1 MFLEKINKRV
11 YATVNLDAIKHN
23 VRAISE
29 NISKDTKI
37 MAIIKADGY
46 GHGAVRIASVLD
58 SEETIAGFAVA
69 TIEEALELKHYNIK
83 KPILI
88 LGYIFPEEYEALIK
102 NDIRATVF
110 DTEAARQLGEVAC
123 KLGKMALVHLK
134 VDTGM
139 GRIGF
144 RCDESGIEIAK
155 KIYDMEGVEVEGIF
169 THLARADEADKS
181 NVNAQIAR
189 FKEFVT
195 RLEARGI
202 NIPIK
207 HCSNSAGIVD
217 HKEANMDMVRA
228 GIILYGLWPS
238 NEVHKDTID
247 LKPAMEIKSAV
258 VYVKDVEAGR
268 QISYG
273 GTYETTE
280 TRRIATVS
288 IGYADG
294 YPRVLSNKGQVL
306 IRGKRA
312 NIVGR
317 VCMDQVMVD
326 VTDIPGVSRGD
337 EVTVI
342 GRDGDDCITFD
353 EFASLAGT
361 INYESICDIGKR
373 VPRLYIR
380 ID

>member
-23 VRAISE
+23 VRTIHE
-29 NISKDTKI
+29 NIAPGTKI

-58 SEETIAGFAVA
+58 GENSIAGFAVA
-69 TIEEALELKHYNIK
+69 TIEEALELRHYNIK

-102 NDIRATVF
+102 NDIRATIF
-110 DTEAARQLGEVAC
+110 DVEAAKELGEIAC
-123 KLGKMALVHLK
+123 RLGKMALVHLK

-144 RCDESGIEIAK
+144 RDDESGIAIAK
-155 KIYDMEGVEVEGIF
+155 EIYDMEGVEVEGIF

-181 NVNAQIAR
+181 NVNKQIAR
-189 FKEFVT
+189 FKDFVA

-238 NEVHKDTID
+238 DEVCKKVLD

-258 VYVKDVEAGR
+258 VYVKDVEPGR

-280 TRRIATVS
+280 NRRIATIG

-294 YPRVLSNKGQVL
+294 YPRNLSNKGQVL

-326 VTDIPGVSRGD
+326 VTDIPDVCRGD

-342 GRDGDDCITFD
+342 GRDGSDCISFD
-353 EFASLAGT
+353 EFASLSGT

-373 VPRLYIR
+373 VPRVYIR